1 MGQWS
6 EIPLGYLSMFAKT
19 RTDFATYSH
28 TGHFNVHNAAMED
41 LPGILFET
49 YRVQKIM
56 AFKRILSMCQQ
67 FVSACSACVGY
78 FLLQPQ
84 QA

>member
-19 RTDFATYSH
+19 RTDFATCSH
-28 TGHFNVHNAAMED
+28 TGHLNVHNAHMED

-49 YRVQKIM
+49 YGVQKIV
-56 AFKRILSMCQQ
+56 AFKRILSMRQQ
-67 FVSACSACVGY
+67 FLAHA
-78 FLLQPQ
+78 QH
-84 QA
+84 A